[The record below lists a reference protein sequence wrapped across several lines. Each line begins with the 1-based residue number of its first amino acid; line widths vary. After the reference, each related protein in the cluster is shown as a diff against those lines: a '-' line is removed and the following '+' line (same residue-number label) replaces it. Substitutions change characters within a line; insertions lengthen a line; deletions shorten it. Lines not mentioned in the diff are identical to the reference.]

1 MEKLMSSMAAASA
14 SQVSGVEIMGLGF
27 FILPNIILVTG
38 LLLSIVIFVFE
49 LTMFKIDGK
58 PARKNKI
65 MK

>member
-49 LTMFKIDGK
+49 LIMFKIDGK
-58 PARKNKI
+58 PARNKP
-65 MK
+65 KVL